1 MKESLE
7 KQIYDAWH
15 PSKFST
21 RYDLYDTINKVSR
34 LKGYWDK
41 EEPIKLSPLNIEIAM
56 NNRAEVLNL
65 IRTGANVNKVNEA
78 GFTPLIE
85 ALLLNNYEIS
95 KLLLENGA
103 NVNGTENFIPLIIAG
118 ENHNDLMIELLLN
131 YGADATICDK
141 YGFNT
146 LHHMFIDRKVCNLKS
161 QIPYVMNNQLSFAS
175 NLYRRPDM
183 ERTINC
189 INLLVE
195 YGLDVNYSPET
206 NIYFSLENPE
216 TIKLNPLSLVLEN
229 TNEEVLKRLIELGA
243 ERRVIELNSSNIYAY
258 QDSFAFIQ
266 DIKDG
271 DISSWI
277 DAPIEYVRYLDYLK
291 KIKKYNIEV
300 YNGSLNDG
308 YKRPKLIKKY

>member
-85 ALLLNNYEIS
+85 AVLLNNYEIS

-103 NVNGTENFIPLIIAG
+103 NVNGTENFIPLLIAA
-118 ENHNDLMIELLLN
+118 HYRNDLMIELLLN
-131 YGADATICDK
+131 YGADAKVTDK
-141 YGFNT
+141 NGFNA
-146 LHHMFIDRKVCNLKS
+146 LHHMFYDTKIQNLVSPIPPIIYSQLDFACNLFR
-161 QIPYVMNNQLSFAS
+161 V
-175 NLYRRPDM
+175 PDT
-183 ERTINC
+183 EQTIKC
-189 INLLVE
+189 IDLLVE
-195 YGLDVNYSPET
+195 HGLDVNYSTQAELDF
-206 NIYFSLENPE
+206 NSEQQ
-216 TIKLNPLSLVLEN
+216 TIDLNPLSLVMEN
-229 TNEEVLKRLIELGA
+229 FNDEVITKLIELGS
-243 ERRVIELNSSNIYAY
+243 ERKVVELSPH
-258 QDSFAFIQ
+258 DSQ
-266 DIKDG
+266 IKYSKR
-271 DISSWI
+271 I
-277 DAPIEYVRYLDYLK
+277 DYLR
-291 KIKKYNIEV
+291 KIEKYNIEV
-300 YNGSLNDG
+300 YSGSLEDE
-308 YKRPKLIKKY
+308 YKRPKLIKRY